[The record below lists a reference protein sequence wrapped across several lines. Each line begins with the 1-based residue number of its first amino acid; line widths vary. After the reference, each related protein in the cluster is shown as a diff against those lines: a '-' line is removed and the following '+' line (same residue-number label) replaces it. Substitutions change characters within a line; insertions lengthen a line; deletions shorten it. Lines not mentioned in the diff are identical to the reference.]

1 MKTPPSDSAAAVRR
15 ACGRLVLLTVATLPF
30 LAAVGYARSGG
41 AGILAALLAGSVC
54 CGGAAAA
61 LWVVGP
67 VRQGPQALPRILLGM
82 LIRMGVPLAVC
93 VAVLL
98 VGGPLVAAG
107 APVMILGYYLL
118 MLVAETW
125 LLVRLTA
132 EDQAA
137 RLGTGTEEQVT
148 KSRQQ
153 GVDTAGDTRRQ
164 GV

>member
-1 MKTPPSDSAAAVRR
+1 MKTPPSDSAAAMRR
-15 ACGRLVLLTVATLPF
+15 ACGQLALLTVATLPF
-30 LAAVGYARSGG
+30 LAAVGYARRGG

-54 CGGAAAA
+54 CLGAIAG

-67 VRQGPQALPRILLGM
+67 VRQVPQAVPRILLGM
-82 LIRMGVPLAVC
+82 FIRMGVPLTACIV
-93 VAVLL
+93 VLL

-107 APVMILGYYLL
+107 APFMILGYYLL

-132 EDQAA
+132 DDQAA
-137 RLGTGTEEQVT
+137 RLSTSTEEPVS
-148 KSRQQ
+148 KGKQQ
-153 GVDTAGDTRRQ
+153 GVDNAGETRRQ